1 MGVNADEFARSQV
14 ERLHQETGDA
24 AQIFD
29 LITGIGGLASD
40 DVDRLVRF
48 GNSDDIEDR
57 VAIALMCG
65 FSD

>member
-1 MGVNADEFARSQV
+1 LPSRAKLD
-14 ERLHQETGDA
+14 LT

-48 GNSDDIEDR
+48 GNSDDIKGR
-57 VAIALMCG
+57 VAITLLYG
-65 FSD
+65 LSD